1 MPWYRKMTCDSTMG
15 KCYMGQSMQHVK
27 IIKYATNMAQKIFVQ
42 ATLNIW
48 NFVQRFP
55 NCIQRVGTCIAM
67 NT

>member
-1 MPWYRKMTCDSTMG
+1 MG

-55 NCIQRVGTCIAM
+55 NCIQRVGTRIAM